1 MRSSYAVADELDFMP
16 MNEFQRQM
24 FLIRQDEWDVYRT
37 ELPVTQGDLSDPAY
51 FDFMSYCQY
60 ATIADGMRNG
70 KMLFNELIDAN
81 GTTVVVSRAD
91 NPKSPRDNAA
101 LPDAHAQ
108 IVGERILTWIDDR
121 FPTIAPKVPVSG
133 GGRPSAAALMD
144 GVRQIAAVFEINE
157 YMLQDSIE
165 LNSGGNGF
173 TWTLVAPANLWSSL
187 FLRARG
193 DYPSNDFEA
202 KAVLA
207 YLRRCGVPA
216 SVTSKYTDTRVTHE
230 FRWIG
235 VERAEIPRSN
245 LIVNS

>member
-1 MRSSYAVADELDFMP
+1 M
-16 MNEFQRQM
+16 
-24 FLIRQDEWDVYRT
+24 
-37 ELPVTQGDLSDPAY
+37 
-51 FDFMSYCQY
+51 
-60 ATIADGMRNG
+60 
-70 KMLFNELIDAN
+70 
-81 GTTVVVSRAD
+81 
-91 NPKSPRDNAA
+91 
-101 LPDAHAQ
+101 
-108 IVGERILTWIDDR
+108 
-121 FPTIAPKVPVSG
+121 
-133 GGRPSAAALMD
+133 
-144 GVRQIAAVFEINE
+144 RQIAAVFEINE

-235 VERAEIPRSN
+235 VAS
-245 LIVNS
+245 